1 MLFVKIMWGVLGF
14 VSLFIL
20 LEDNDNVLFVEF
32 MIF

>member
-1 MLFVKIMWGVLGF
+1 MLFVKIMWGVLCF